1 MEVVNQL
8 RGVFQ
13 EFRGFPSEF
22 VVTNPTDKVF
32 QSFPDKL
39 GIKYLFNLEFNVVVN
54 DDRRWGRLLLSSK
67 RVACCGFQ

>member
-13 EFRGFPSEF
+13 EFCRFPSEF
-22 VVTNPTDKVF
+22 VITNPTDKLF

-39 GIKYLFNLEFNVVVN
+39 GIKYLFNREFDVVVD
-54 DDRRWGRLLLSSK
+54 DDRRWGSLLLSSK
-67 RVACCGFQ
+67 RVACCGFK

>member
-13 EFRGFPSEF
+13 QFRRFTSEF
-22 VVTNPTDKVF
+22 VVTNPMDKVF

-39 GIKYLFNLEFNVVVN
+39 GIKYLLNFEFDVIVD

-67 RVACCGFQ
+67 RLACCGFK